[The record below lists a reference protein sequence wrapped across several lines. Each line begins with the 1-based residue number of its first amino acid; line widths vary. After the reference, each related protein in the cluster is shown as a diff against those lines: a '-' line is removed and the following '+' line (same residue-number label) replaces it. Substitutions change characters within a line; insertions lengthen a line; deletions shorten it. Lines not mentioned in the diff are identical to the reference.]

1 MFSERKSLWL
11 GLLIAWFAAPANAA
25 DVELIGSLEI
35 SGKAVDRSGLTDKL
49 GESFPHNQFGGIG
62 AIDYSGSEQRYLLLP
77 DRGPHDGIAEFSCR
91 FHWAEIQIDPSASP
105 SVRMTLLSTTRFVN
119 KKDRQLVGLA
129 SQFDQEHPNR
139 GLRFDPEGVRI
150 GTAGQIFV
158 SDEYG
163 PSVCEFSSTGKLV
176 RRFKVPAK
184 FRPTKLSADPI
195 EENAKSNVG
204 RQANGGFEGLALT
217 PDRKKLFAF
226 TQRPL
231 LQDSLANAEDPK
243 KRLGIHNRIL
253 ELDVES
259 GATREFVYPL
269 EHSTHGVS
277 EVLAVNDHE
286 FLVLERDG
294 KAGLE
299 AVFKKVFHIDL
310 TDATDAS
317 SVDPLPPMQLPATIK
332 AVKKNLLFDFLDPRF
347 GLTGEKCPEKFEGIT
362 FGPPLKDGR
371 KTLVVTV
378 DNDFNSDNSSWIHV
392 FAIGP
397 ANARVTTSPK

>member
-1 MFSERKSLWL
+1 MRKRFSLWAGVL
-11 GLLIAWFAAPANAA
+11 VAWFAMPANAA

-35 SGKAVDRSGLTDKL
+35 SSTAIDKSGLTDKL

-62 AIDYSGSEQRYLLLP
+62 AIDYSGSGQRYLLLP
-77 DRGPHDGIAEFSCR
+77 DRGPHDGVAEFSCR

-105 SVRMTLLSTTRFVN
+105 SVRMALLSTTRFVN
-119 KKDRQLVGLA
+119 KKDQQLVGLA
-129 SQFDQEHPNR
+129 SAFDQEHPNR
-139 GLRFDPEGVRI
+139 GLRFDPEGARI
-150 GTAGQIFV
+150 GEAGQIFV

-163 PSVCEFSSTGKLV
+163 PSVCEFASSGKLV

-184 FRPTKLSADPI
+184 FRPTQLSADPI
-195 EENAKSNVG
+195 EENSKNSVG

-217 PDRKKLFAF
+217 PDGKKLFAF

-231 LQDSLANAEDPK
+231 LQDSLATAEDPK

-253 ELDVES
+253 ELDVQS

-299 AVFKKVFHIDL
+299 AAFKKVFHIDL
-310 TDATDAS
+310 ANATDAS
-317 SVDPLPPMQLPATIK
+317 SVDPLPPMQLPTEIK
-332 AVKKNLLFDFLDPRF
+332 PVKKSLLFDFLDPRF

-362 FGPPLKDGR
+362 FGPPLRDGR
-371 KTLVVTV
+371 KTLVVSV
-378 DNDFNSDNSSWIHV
+378 DNDFNSANSSWIHV
-392 FAIGP
+392 FAVKL
-397 ANARVTTSPK
+397 ADVSATAAQAQ